1 MKVLIFIILYILI
14 GCAIDLL
21 ITKGT
26 EKPNVAMMMV
36 WPIFLF
42 ICVIIALMEL
52 RNTEVN
58 EEEWEE
64 EC

>member
-1 MKVLIFIILYILI
+1 MKVLIFLILYILI

-36 WPIFLF
+36 WPMFLF
-42 ICVIIALMEL
+42 ISAIIMIVESW
-52 RNTEVN
+52 ND
-58 EEEWEE
+58 EEE
-64 EC
+64 

>member
-36 WPIFLF
+36 WPIFLLV
-42 ICVIIALMEL
+42 CVIITLIEPF
-52 RNTEVN
+52 NKN
-58 EEEWEE
+58 DKGEEYE
-64 EC
+64 